1 MWKSFRK
8 WGSTN
13 PDPRIVLRL
22 LEVSSEFPKGEYN
35 ALFRQ
40 ELDRK
45 ASEFGDEAQQQ
56 AMQLHDFDWVGYIAR
71 SVRSAGFREADVD
84 PQTHE
89 LVVRLLVK
97 PGKLF
102 RGWDGMNPL
111 VARFKVAVKNAIINS
126 AQKRMTRR
134 KRIPSWS
141 VDQNPV
147 AGIGIPAQ
155 ASMTDSVTAEFKAFL
170 RDRHGQAAV
179 DLLNQRLDGAETKE
193 LIGKPGL
200 ETAYRVKQLVL
211 AIKKSA
217 EEFAAGDEKFLAL
230 VRRAMRGEAELI
242 KKRFAGKLS

>member
-8 WGSTN
+8 WGSSHPN
-13 PDPRIVLRL
+13 AEIVLRL

-40 ELDRK
+40 ELQKRAD
-45 ASEFGDEAQQQ
+45 ELGDEPQQQ
-56 AMQLHDFDWVGYIAR
+56 VMQLHDFDFVGYIAR
-71 SVRSAGFREADVD
+71 SVRSAGFKEADVD

-102 RGWDGMNPL
+102 RGWDGANPL
-111 VARFKVAVKNAIINS
+111 IARFKIAVKNAIINS

-134 KRIPSWS
+134 KKIPSWS
-141 VDQNPV
+141 VDQHPM
-147 AGIGIPAQ
+147 AGMGIPAQ
-155 ASMTDSVTAEFKAFL
+155 ASMTDSVTAEFKEFL
-170 RDRHGQAAV
+170 RQRHGQAAV
-179 DLLNQRLDGAETKE
+179 DLLNQRLDGADTKD

-200 ETAYRVKQLVL
+200 ETAYRVKQLVQ
-211 AIKKSA
+211 AIKKAA

-230 VRRAMRGEAELI
+230 VSRAMRDEAETI

>member
-1 MWKSFRK
+1 
-8 WGSTN
+8 
-13 PDPRIVLRL
+13 
-22 LEVSSEFPKGEYN
+22 
-35 ALFRQ
+35 
-40 ELDRK
+40 
-45 ASEFGDEAQQQ
+45 
-56 AMQLHDFDWVGYIAR
+56 
-71 SVRSAGFREADVD
+71 
-84 PQTHE
+84 
-89 LVVRLLVK
+89 
-97 PGKLF
+97 
-102 RGWDGMNPL
+102 MNPL